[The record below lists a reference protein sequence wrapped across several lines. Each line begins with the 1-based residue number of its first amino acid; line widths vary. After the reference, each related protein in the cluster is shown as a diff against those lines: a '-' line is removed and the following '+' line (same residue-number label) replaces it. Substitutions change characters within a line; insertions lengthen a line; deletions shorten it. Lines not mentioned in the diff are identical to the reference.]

1 MRLIRGK
8 DWQIELLSWKFKK
21 EYNTYIIIDYF
32 PKGDLYTLRMIERK
46 RIMTNEQIIYN
57 KQLELLKCGKIGTTG
72 RVINGQDAEGNA
84 IQIEEPEPIHTYAGW
99 REHGYQVKRGQKA
112 IATFNIWK
120 CAKKRKKEKENEENS
135 EEKKEYMFLTK
146 AFFFSQKQVE
156 KIENGGD
163 Q

>member
-1 MRLIRGK
+1 
-8 DWQIELLSWKFKK
+8 
-21 EYNTYIIIDYF
+21 
-32 PKGDLYTLRMIERK
+32 
-46 RIMTNEQIIYN
+46 MTNEQIIYN

-99 REHGYQVKRGQKA
+99 REQGYQVKRGQKA

-120 CAKKRKKEKENEENS
+120 CAKKKKKEKENEEDS

-156 KIENGGD
+156 KIKNGGD